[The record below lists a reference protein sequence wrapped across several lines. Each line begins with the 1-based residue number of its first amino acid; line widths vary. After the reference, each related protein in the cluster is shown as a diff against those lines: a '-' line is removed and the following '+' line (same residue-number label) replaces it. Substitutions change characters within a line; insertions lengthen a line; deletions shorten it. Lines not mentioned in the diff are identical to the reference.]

1 MNSAAGAA
9 QGLKP
14 GDIIQDSYRID
25 ALLGEG
31 GMGATFRGTNLA
43 TGDVVAIKVMTADFA
58 RVPQSVDLFK
68 REARLLRTVRSDAVI
83 RYETILQDKQGRLFL
98 IMEFVAGRPLSHYIE
113 RGARLSP
120 RDVLKLGIRLADG
133 LAAIHA
139 LGIVHRDV
147 APDNIMI
154 PDDTV
159 LKAKLIDFG
168 LASDSSGTDRSIIG
182 TSFAGK
188 FSFSAPEQFGMAGGK
203 ISPATDVYSLG
214 LVLLKVA
221 GLPVPGEGAGLGVVE
236 YRRSDLF
243 LAPDADVPGALRSA
257 VEQMLRLDPE
267 ARPRAPSAMLAEAL
281 RALEGAGPATA
292 LRDAGDFEITREEAE
307 PSGTRRGGAGG
318 WIGTVLA
325 GVVLCGLAAAGY
337 WGWSTGRFAASPT
350 SSLGSSQTQA
360 ETARALTTADDPL
373 AEITARI
380 DAGGEENLNAALA
393 SLMALARDEA
403 QPGDLRQRAYIA
415 VAEMY
420 DPATFDAKRSPF
432 REPNANAAKR
442 QYQAAADLGSDTAR
456 NALNRLEE

>member
-1 MNSAAGAA
+1 MAAGTA

-14 GDIIQDSYRID
+14 GDVIQDSYRID

-43 TGDVVAIKVMTADFA
+43 TGDVVAIKVMTAEFA
-58 RVPQSVDLFK
+58 RVPKSVDLFK

-98 IMEFVAGRPLSHYIE
+98 IMEFVAGRPLSHYIA

-120 RDVLKLGIRLADG
+120 SDVLKLGIRLADG

-154 PDDTV
+154 PDDAI

-168 LASDSSGTDRSIIG
+168 LASDSSGTEKSIIG

-203 ISPATDVYSLG
+203 IGPATDVYSLG

-221 GLPVPGEGAGLGVVE
+221 GLPVPGEGAGLGVGE
-236 YRRSDLF
+236 HRRTDLF
-243 LAPDADVPGALRSA
+243 LAPDADVPGAMRSA

-267 ARPRAPSAMLAEAL
+267 ARPRNPAAVLTAAL
-281 RALEGAGPATA
+281 RALEGAGNQNTLP
-292 LRDAGDFEITREEAE
+292 DAEDFQITRDTAE
-307 PSGTRRGGAGG
+307 DAAAQTAGKG
-318 WIGTVLA
+318 RLIGTILA
-325 GVVLCGLAAAGY
+325 GLVLCGLAGAGY
-337 WGWSTGRFAASPT
+337 WGWSTGKFAASPAA
-350 SSLGSSQTQA
+350 SAGSSQAQA

-393 SLMALARDEA
+393 SLMALARDAA
-403 QPGDLRQRAYIA
+403 QPADLRQRAYIA

-420 DPATFDAKRSPF
+420 DPASFDAKRSPF

-442 QYQAAADLGSDTAR
+442 QYQAAADLGSELAR
-456 NALNRLEE
+456 NALDRMEE